1 MRTTRLASVA
11 IALALSV
18 FVESR
23 AQGPPLTPVAIGP
36 TAQAAGY
43 ASPAGAT
50 TPLYASPVATYG
62 ATAVATI
69 PPTRLGALVG
79 RIGGYL
85 TQFGQP
91 RVAALPSV
99 MSVQATIAPAAP
111 QVQAQAAA
119 PLYLMV
125 PTSGSGLMPQPA
137 MAWGGML
144 PTSQR

>member
-1 MRTTRLASVA
+1 MRMIAFASAV
-11 IALALSV
+11 ALALAPLAV
-18 FVESR
+18 R
-23 AQGPPLTPVAIGP
+23 AQGPPIPPGFAGP
-36 TAQAAGY
+36 TAQSAAY
-43 ASPAGAT
+43 AAPM
-50 TPLYASPVATYG
+50 TPSYASPVATYG